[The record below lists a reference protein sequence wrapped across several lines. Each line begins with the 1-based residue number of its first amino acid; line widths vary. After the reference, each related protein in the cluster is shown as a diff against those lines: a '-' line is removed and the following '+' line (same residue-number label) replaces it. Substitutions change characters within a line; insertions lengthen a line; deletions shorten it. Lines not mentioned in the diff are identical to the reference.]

1 MPWPFLRALGIA
13 RPPTIRVLVV
23 DDHDAVRREFCAL
36 LRMEHDLDV
45 ICDLSNGGEAVSK
58 IAELQPDVVL
68 LDISL
73 PGLDGF
79 TTARLIREVAPMVE
93 ILFVSQH
100 DTPQMVREAL
110 RAGGRGF
117 VVKLDA
123 VQELVAAVRLVRDRK
138 QFVSPRLAGGLQ
150 P

>member
-1 MPWPFLRALGIA
+1 
-13 RPPTIRVLVV
+13 
-23 DDHDAVRREFCAL
+23 
-36 LRMEHDLDV
+36 
-45 ICDLSNGGEAVSK
+45 
-58 IAELQPDVVL
+58 
-68 LDISL
+68 
-73 PGLDGF
+73 
-79 TTARLIREVAPMVE
+79 MVE